1 MIAVV
6 PYGQSALLIE
16 CAPAQVAAVTEVLS
30 TAFADLETVPAA
42 RTVLL
47 RARPGTELGRLEAEV
62 KALLARPLPRPAPAA
77 ARTVEIPVRYDGPDL
92 EFVAEHVR
100 LSPAAVVA
108 AHTAQPWRV
117 AFGGF
122 APGFAYLD
130 GGDPRL
136 SVPRHPSPRTMV
148 PAGAVALAGEYSGVY
163 PRPSPGGWQLIGHT
177 DLELW
182 DPQREPP
189 ALLRPGWWVQF
200 VEAP

>member
-1 MIAVV
+1 MITVV
-6 PYGQSALLIE
+6 QYGQSALLIE
-16 CAPAQVAAVTEVLS
+16 CAPTEVAAVTEVL
-30 TAFADLETVPAA
+30 TTTFADLETVPAA

-47 RARPGTELGRLEAEV
+47 RARPGIELDRLETDV
-62 KALLARPLPRPAPAA
+62 KALLAHPLPRTEPAP

-92 EFVAEHVR
+92 EFVAEQVG
-100 LSPAAVVA
+100 LSPAGVIA

-136 SVPRHPSPRTMV
+136 SVPRRQSPRTLV
-148 PAGAVALAGEYSGVY
+148 PAGSVALAGEYSGVY
-163 PRPSPGGWQLIGHT
+163 PRPSPGGWQLIGHASI
-177 DLELW
+177 ELW

-200 VEAP
+200 VEAT